1 MASTI
6 SWHFEKHPK
15 SAVNGLQIHNERKAD
30 KHKNARIDPEKKH
43 LNVSSVIDHEFNH
56 IPYTQR
62 IDQLIQERY
71 TGKRKPRKDAI
82 VDVQHTLQFGGDEV
96 LQLSPDK
103 KQEVMTTAINFLVD
117 RLGGYKNVIG
127 LNIHRDETNDHVH
140 LDTIPLTEDGRLSAK
155 DIYNRTFM
163 KETQTQL
170 LSHLQEQYPELDFV
184 RASEADRGFENGRSQ
199 ADFERLRDEKR
210 KQDEE
215 HQEKEKTLKK
225 TENELKQKMVD
236 ALEVLDPEFK
246 VASSV
251 YDENKVSDS
260 REDYFEF
267 IDEFGTAPMPVNTRQ
282 GWRQVYEWLHI
293 DEIKRALEQAKQ
305 YVSDFVFNKT
315 HALIRREDELDNK
328 EKALEVKAQ
337 SLDQKEEQLYTN
349 VLAIV
354 GEETEIEIK
363 KRIDSYE
370 KYARAPENTWPNFSR
385 SGIIADNLSEALTL
399 TKENIEKNNELNG
412 VLADTVIDLGYLG
425 PEWRDSLIKNSGLKA
440 VNKKTR
446 EHIDK
451 PFEVLLPEAIHKA
464 NAQQLNVLMERT
476 RRFNN
481 KDRGMSR

>member
-251 YDENKVSDS
+251 YDEK
-260 REDYFEF
+260 
-267 IDEFGTAPMPVNTRQ
+267 
-282 GWRQVYEWLHI
+282 
-293 DEIKRALEQAKQ
+293 K
-305 YVSDFVFNKT
+305 
-315 HALIRREDELDNK
+315 
-328 EKALEVKAQ
+328 
-337 SLDQKEEQLYTN
+337 EQLYTN

>member
-15 SAVNGLQIHNERKAD
+15 SAVNGLQIHNERKSD
-30 KHKNARIDPEKKH
+30 KHKNARIDPEKTH
-43 LNVSSVIDHEFNH
+43 LNVSSVIDHEFKN

-103 KQEVMTTAINFLVD
+103 KQEVITTAINFLVD

-170 LSHLQEQYPELDFV
+170 LTHLQEQYPELDFV

-236 ALEVLDPEFK
+236 ALEALEPEFK
-246 VASSV
+246 VAASV

-260 REDYFEF
+260 RENYFEF

-305 YVSDFVFNKT
+305 YVSDFVVNKA

-363 KRIDSYE
+363 KRIDGYE

-385 SGIIADNLSEALTL
+385 LGIIADNLSEALTL
-399 TKENIEKNNELNG
+399 TKENIEKNNELKG

-464 NAQQLNVLMERT
+464 SAQQLNVLMERT

-481 KDRGMSR
+481 KDRDISR